1 LVDSAG
7 IFGNSGAAMIY
18 LFRIVE
24 IIVAKI
30 QTIPGHLYLNAFRM
44 NRSLLFA
51 CLLLTC
57 LWASAQTALTE
68 GAALL
73 FKNTKSALSVI
84 EKNKLF
90 IDTRFRLS
98 KDRKQFVAEEDENK
112 DYPFDAKLFP
122 TDLNKDGKEEIFIV
136 FGNTF
141 TSGNTGSSVYLF
153 IKNTAGKYEN
163 QFGFPGMV
171 PDALA
176 TGNKGYPDLVIG
188 GPGMEYPVYRWNGNS
203 YAYFRKISDA
213 DYAKAKKTSIEELSK
228 MYAEGK

>member
-1 LVDSAG
+1 MNKSVLLV
-7 IFGNSGAAMIY
+7 
-18 LFRIVE
+18 
-24 IIVAKI
+24 
-30 QTIPGHLYLNAFRM
+30 
-44 NRSLLFA
+44 SLLLY
-51 CLLLTC
+51 CLL
-57 LWASAQTALTE
+57 ASAQTSLTE

-90 IDTRFRLS
+90 IDTKFRLS

-112 DYPFDAKLFP
+112 DYPFPAQVFP
-122 TDLNKDGKEEIFIV
+122 TDLNKDGKEEVFIV
-136 FGNTF
+136 FGNSF

-153 IKNTAGKYEN
+153 IKNAAGKYEN
-163 QFGFPGMV
+163 QFGFPGV
-171 PDALA
+171 TPDALT

-213 DYAKAKKTSIEELSK
+213 DYAKAKKTSVEELSR
-228 MYAEGK
+228 MYGEGR